1 MYTLKTLLETHPIV
15 IPMIQRDYAQGR
27 TSVHA
32 TRVRSS
38 ILPKLKQA
46 TLHDEQLDFDFIY
59 GSFYPSPARWSTTP
73 DDALSSVLVYRLPQ
87 RRHSEIS

>member
-1 MYTLKTLLETHPIV
+1 MYTLKTLLEAHPIV

-59 GSFYPSPARWSTTP
+59 GSLKDGARP
-73 DDALSSVLVYRLPQ
+73 DHKRSLGHVKGTRRDLYRY
-87 RRHSEIS
+87 